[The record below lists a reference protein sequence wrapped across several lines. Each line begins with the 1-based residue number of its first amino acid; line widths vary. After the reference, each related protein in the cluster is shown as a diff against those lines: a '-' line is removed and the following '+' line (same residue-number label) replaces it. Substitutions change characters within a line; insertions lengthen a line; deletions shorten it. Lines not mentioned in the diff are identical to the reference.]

1 MRYGRQGG
9 VGGHGMV
16 RVRVSWHRDA
26 ASSWISLTRPVCGVG
41 VASLTWHGPSSRS
54 WTLRYVRTNHT
65 NRVIINSSSCAPG
78 PSVDHAVISLG
89 PARLRR
95 GTFRVVHG
103 RRHGAVSVV
112 VAFART
118 AAGLRPAGRESGVG
132 VQMQCMVSLNRAN
145 IGGRREQSFDSRC

>member
-1 MRYGRQGG
+1 MIGDGTWTTRRGRVQLPRSHALWASGWGGGTWNGQGP
-9 VGGHGMV
+9 
-16 RVRVSWHRDA
+16 RVV
-26 ASSWISLTRPVCGVG
+26 ASGRSVELDLTHSPSVCGVG

-118 AAGLRPAGRESGVG
+118 AAGLRPAGGKAGCNAWCR
-132 VQMQCMVSLNRAN
+132 
-145 IGGRREQSFDSRC
+145 